1 MGRHNRRSGGHA
13 VINKAVTIGYAS
25 IDYPAVLDGYFKSD
39 QTVLIKQRPADAF
52 PRPGGCPI
60 YVSRPL
66 AASGC
71 HTALVT
77 WVGVDDM
84 AEMFRS
90 RAARDGIDTT
100 GIAAVDAG
108 VTPMCFMIYQEDGSC
123 CCLFDPGLLG
133 QEALS
138 QAQSELIRNADLL
151 GVTVGPPDIGMQAV
165 ELIADDAVVAWIAKN
180 DPLSYP
186 EALRAAL
193 GKRANYIFCNAHE
206 REWID
211 AALVGRERPEPLI
224 IETNGPGQ
232 VKAEF
237 NGKIEYLD
245 VPRLR
250 FDDASG
256 AGDTL
261 AGGCLAAIAGG
272 ETSARKIAA
281 AGIAAS
287 TAMLKQRS
295 IED

>member
-1 MGRHNRRSGGHA
+1 LKQ
-13 VINKAVTIGYAS
+13 VVTIGYAS
-25 IDYPAVLDGYFKSD
+25 IDYPAVLDGYFKPD

-60 YVSRPL
+60 YVARPL

-71 HTALVT
+71 QTAMVT

-90 RAARDGIDTT
+90 WVARDGIDTA
-100 GIAAVDAG
+100 GIATVESGA
-108 VTPMCFMIYQEDGSC
+108 TPMCFMIYQEDGSC
-123 CCLFDPGLLG
+123 CCCFDPGLLG
-133 QEALS
+133 QEKLV
-138 QAQSELIRNADLL
+138 QAQTELIKNADLL
-151 GVTVGPPDIGMQAV
+151 GVTVGPPNIGMQAL
-165 ELIADDAVVAWIAKN
+165 ELVADDAAVAWVAKN

-186 EALRAAL
+186 ESLRAAL
-193 GKRANYIFCNAHE
+193 GKRADYVFCNVHE
-206 REWID
+206 REWINN
-211 AALVGRERPEPLI
+211 ALVGRERPEPLI